1 MKLDN
6 FKSAV
11 IVMAHP
17 DDEVLWASSIL
28 STARKVVLCYGEAP
42 NDPLTTEGRQT
53 VFDDFP
59 LSNAL
64 SLEIPES
71 HCYDSTHWRE
81 PVETGYG
88 VRCGR
93 NKVVYKKNFHL
104 LVKALEAH
112 IEDGDLVVTHN
123 PWGEYGHEEHIQVF
137 RAVAHLR
144 KRRNIRLFVSSYASD
159 RVLYFME
166 RNTPRIGTASDLLPT
181 DKKLGE
187 KLMRH
192 YQDHNCWTWEDGY
205 QWPDYECFYEVVDP
219 DTALRS
225 DKLTMSSMP
234 VNVIWLDEQSPT
246 YSNALRA
253 TKKRLV
259 GRLRDFLQRIGN
271 KSVSRS

>member
-1 MKLDN
+1 MKLES

-28 STARKVVLCYGEAP
+28 STARKVILCYGEAP
-42 NDPLTTEGRQT
+42 NDARTTEGRRT
-53 VFDDFP
+53 VFDEFP
-59 LSNAL
+59 LSTAFNLNIA
-64 SLEIPES
+64 ES

-81 PVETGYG
+81 PVETSYG

-93 NKVVYKKNFHL
+93 NKNSYKKNFHL

-112 IEDGDLVVTHN
+112 IKDGDLVVTHN

-137 RAVAHLR
+137 RAVAHIGE
-144 KRRNIRLFVSSYASD
+144 RRNIRIFVSSYVSD

-166 RNTPRIGTASDLLPT
+166 RNTPRLAAASDLLPT
-181 DKKLGE
+181 DKALGE

-192 YQDHNCWTWEDGY
+192 YQAHNCWTWEDGY
-205 QWPDYECFYEVVDP
+205 KWPDYECFYEIVNP
-219 DTALRS
+219 WAALRS

-234 VNVIWLDEQSPT
+234 VNVIWLDEQTPT
-246 YSNALRA
+246 YTNALRS
-253 TKKRLV
+253 TKKRLISGV
-259 GRLRDFLQRIGN
+259 RSLLQRTGS
-271 KSVSRS
+271 KSFPP

>member
-1 MKLDN
+1 MTHED

-28 STARKVVLCYGEAP
+28 ASAKKVILCYGDAP
-42 NDPLTTEGRQT
+42 NDVQTTIGRQK

-59 LSNAL
+59 LGSAF
-64 SLEIPES
+64 SLNITES

-81 PVETGYG
+81 PKETSYG

-93 NKVVYKKNFHL
+93 NKDVYKKNFQL
-104 LVKALEAH
+104 LVTALKEH
-112 IEDGDLVVTHN
+112 IDDGDLVVTHN

-137 RAVAHLR
+137 RAATFLCQQ
-144 KRRNIRLFVSSYASD
+144 RRNTRLFVSSYVSD

-166 RNTPRIGTASDLLPT
+166 RNVPRLGAASELFQT
-181 DKKLGE
+181 DKALGE

-192 YQDHNCWTWEDGY
+192 YQAHNCWTWQDGY
-205 QWPDYECFYEVVDP
+205 QWPDYECFYEVLDP
-219 DTALRS
+219 LAPLRS
-225 DKLTMSSMP
+225 DTKTMSSMP

-246 YSNALRA
+246 YSNVVRA
-253 TKKRLV
+253 TKKQLV
-259 GRLRDFLQRIGN
+259 AKLRGIKQRIAI
-271 KSVSRS
+271 